1 MFVEGK
7 LYSVNWV
14 QVLELAVDN
23 NVMLKCSYIYLFRK
37 QWCFSLFHFAEFISF
52 ILFQDAQTDNAPMLI
67 FTLIM

>member
-23 NVMLKCSYIYLFRK
+23 NVTLKCSYIYLFRK
-37 QWCFSLFHFAEFISF
+37 Q
-52 ILFQDAQTDNAPMLI
+52 
-67 FTLIM
+67 